1 MGKSSKG
8 KKKLEHVK
16 FLMNKHNIDVF
27 GLLEANLHKSVD
39 KLEIKIDK
47 YKVFYQDLNMYRIVT
62 YVKEDLD
69 CKLVEELMDPGI
81 SCIWIDEKPNG

>member
-8 KKKLEHVK
+8 KEKLEHVK

-47 YKVFYQDLNMYRIVT
+47 YKVFYQDLNMSRIVT